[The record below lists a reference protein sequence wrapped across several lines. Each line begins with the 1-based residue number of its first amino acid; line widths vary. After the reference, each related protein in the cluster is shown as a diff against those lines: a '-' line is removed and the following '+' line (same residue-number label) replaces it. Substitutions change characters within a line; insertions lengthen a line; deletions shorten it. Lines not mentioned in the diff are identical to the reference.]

1 MIYHTTSFS
10 CQGAM
15 TFLKNTDE
23 GSKCWLGNMSGI
35 ISVPL
40 VWQHLHITRAFG
52 IYTVSKRTSKPKP
65 QQSAIT
71 FPQQE
76 RKNEKKRKKRKNRTQ
91 CAPSSGCKQGFM
103 GLFVK

>member
-76 RKNEKKRKKRKNRTQ
+76 RKNEKKKKKKNRTQ